1 MAEVRNRKV
10 VLKQYVTG
18 YPAED
23 DMEVVD
29 RTVHLAVPQGLP
41 APAVLLKNLYLSCD
55 AWMRGR
61 MSKRDDPVTVVND
74 FALGEALTN
83 FGVSK
88 VIDSTH
94 PDYHAGDLVWGMTGW
109 EEYTLVTEPAS
120 LVKINQ
126 PDLPLSYD
134 PTTQAS
140 SVSSSSIPFTIPLLF
155 LPAVCM

>member
-10 VLKQYVTG
+10 LLKRYVTG

-29 RTVHLAVPQGLP
+29 GTVHLAVPQGLQ

-74 FALGEALTN
+74 FVLGEVRNLHCSL
-83 FGVSK
+83 FVWPYLHLVRQIS
-88 VIDSTH
+88 
-94 PDYHAGDLVWGMTGW
+94 HA
-109 EEYTLVTEPAS
+109 
-120 LVKINQ
+120 I
-126 PDLPLSYD
+126 
-134 PTTQAS
+134 
-140 SVSSSSIPFTIPLLF
+140 
-155 LPAVCM
+155 